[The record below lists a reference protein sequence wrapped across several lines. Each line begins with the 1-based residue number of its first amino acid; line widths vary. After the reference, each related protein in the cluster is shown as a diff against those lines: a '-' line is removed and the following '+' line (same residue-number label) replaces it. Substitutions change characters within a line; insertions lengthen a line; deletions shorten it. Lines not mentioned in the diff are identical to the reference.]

1 MNLDGAVVVRRPYN
15 PLIDEVTRAVEHGA
29 GGLILVGNLQ
39 IPRSLAKDAIP
50 QDLLYDAP
58 IPVLELTNDG
68 FDRLLEITSHSE
80 HNLNTSPPALSLDL
94 RVRLRVLVGVPEV
107 VDSANVLGL
116 LPGSDPDLADQ
127 VIIIGAHYDH
137 VGDDPPSV
145 ACLEESEEEV
155 DDPDCVP
162 GLRYPGAN
170 DNASGIAVMLEI
182 ARLWQEG
189 GYRPRR
195 SVLFAAWG
203 AQEVGEAGSSY
214 YVQNPVVPLENTVM
228 AVQMDAIAGGSGYYL
243 EATFDWDREAELIF
257 TIRIAEDAVDGRLA
271 RTNDETEGDH
281 VPLREAG
288 VPTLPLAW
296 RGADENNMPL
306 GYDDEVDPYRLGVTG
321 RMVALTLMTLAR

>member
-1 MNLDGAVVVRRPYN
+1 MNLNGAVVVRRPYN
-15 PLIDEVTRAVEHGA
+15 PLIDEVTRAVDHGA
-29 GGLILVGNLQ
+29 SGLILVGNLQ
-39 IPRSLAKDAIP
+39 TPRSLAKDAIP
-50 QDLLYDAP
+50 QELLFDAP
-58 IPVLELTNDG
+58 IPVVILTNDG
-68 FDRLLEITSHSE
+68 FDQLLEITAHTE

-94 RVRLRVLVGVPEV
+94 RVQLSVLVNEPEIV
-107 VDSANVLGL
+107 NSANVLGY
-116 LPGSDPDLADQ
+116 LPGSDPEFAQ
-127 VIIIGAHYDH
+127 EVIIVGAHYDH
-137 VGDDPPSV
+137 VGDDPPSA
-145 ACLEESEEEV
+145 ACFQPDGPTA
-155 DDPDCVP
+155 DDAECVM

-203 AQEVGEAGSSY
+203 AQEVGEVGSSY
-214 YVQNPVVPLENTVM
+214 YVQNPFFPLTDTTM
-228 AVQMDAIAGGSGYYL
+228 AVQMDAVAGGSGYYL

-257 TIRIAEDAVDGRLA
+257 TIRIAEDEVDGRLA
-271 RTNDETEGDH
+271 RTNEETLGDH

-296 RGADENNMPL
+296 RGADENNMPR
-306 GYDDEVDPYRLGVTG
+306 GYEDEVDPYRLGVTG

>member
-1 MNLDGAVVVRRPYN
+1 
-15 PLIDEVTRAVEHGA
+15 
-29 GGLILVGNLQ
+29 LILVGNLQ

-50 QDLLYDAP
+50 QELLFDAP
-58 IPVLELTNDG
+58 IPVLELTSDG
-68 FDRLLEITSHSE
+68 FDRLLEITNHSE

-94 RVRLRVLVGVPEV
+94 RVRLRVLVSEPEV

-116 LPGSDPDLADQ
+116 LPGSDPDLADE

-137 VGDDPPSV
+137 VGDDPPSL
-145 ACLEESEEEV
+145 ACLEASDETA
-155 DDPDCVP
+155 DDPDCVA

-170 DNASGIAVMLEI
+170 DNASGIAAMLEI

-203 AQEVGEAGSSY
+203 AQEVGEAGSTY
-214 YVQNPVVPLENTVM
+214 YVQNPVIPLETTVM

-257 TIRIAEDAVDGRLA
+257 TIQIAEDAVDGRLA
-271 RTNDETEGDH
+271 RTNDQTEGDH

-296 RGADENNMPL
+296 RGASEYSMPL
-306 GYDDEVDPYRLGVTG
+306 GYEDEVDPYRLGVTG